1 MTKRRTI
8 QRGGF
13 GAVLY
18 AALGLPFSL
27 APVARADNNEQKELE
42 DYYLD
47 DVQANGSLYKTSPV
61 THIVPTAKEIT
72 FALDAKRVDLKLDGD
87 GIEDRRY
94 GGRNDSEIDLDGY
107 TFTPYVAIS
116 LKRVGLGFSAEA
128 GKKNYD
134 YQDGSSTQTQKSTLD
149 YRAIGIYA
157 YLLPFANTPDWLTTS
172 VVLGAKSYTATH
184 KVSNMTNAEPSGRDW
199 QTYHYTTMSYLA
211 GTLFDFH
218 FLKRFSIVPWLD
230 YTFTNISQIDAAAKD
245 KKNAG
250 SNGYYLSREGE
261 LFWRA
266 RPQTEYGI
274 DLVVRF
280 DLLSVHLGDFLAP
293 LAYQADDSVIKN
305 RSVQLSVS
313 AEMKGD

>member
-1 MTKRRTI
+1 M
-8 QRGGF
+8 QRLV
-13 GAVLY
+13 ATLC
-18 AALGLPFSL
+18 AALGGAFPAISEAF
-27 APVARADNNEQKELE
+27 ADNSEQAELE
-42 DYYLD
+42 DYYLE

-72 FALDAKRVDLKLDGD
+72 FALDAKRIDLKLDGD
-87 GIEDRRY
+87 GIEDRR
-94 GGRNDSEIDLDGY
+94 GGRNDSEIDLEGY

-116 LKRVGLGFSAEA
+116 LKRIGLGFSAEA
-128 GKKNYD
+128 GKKNYT
-134 YQDGSSTQTQKSTLD
+134 YKDGNSYSQQKSELD

-157 YLLPFANTPDWLTTS
+157 YIIPFDNTPNWLTTS
-172 VVLGAKSYTATH
+172 IVLGAKSFTATQ
-184 KVSNMTNAEPSGRDW
+184 KVSNMVEGSPAGRDY

-211 GTLFDFH
+211 GTLLDFH
-218 FLKRFSIVPWLD
+218 FMKRFSVVPWLD

-261 LFWRA
+261 IFWRA

-274 DLVVRF
+274 DLVCRF

-293 LAYQADDSVIKN
+293 LAYQEDDSVIKDH
-305 RSVQLSVS
+305 SVQLSVS